1 MSTVLITGG
10 AGFIG
15 SHLSKLMLSKRLR
28 VRILD
33 PLSVQVHG
41 VLPAGLEW
49 MRDSHIEFIRGS
61 VTERAD
67 VERALEGADY
77 LVHLAAET
85 GTGQSMYQVARYNEV
100 NSQGTALIFDV
111 LANSKLRTVKR
122 VVLAS
127 SRSVYGEGAY
137 RCVMAGCIGATQ
149 HRQYPQ
155 TRLPAQLARHEWEPR
170 CSTCGRP
177 LECLPTNEDDRIS
190 PASIYAAT
198 KYGQEDLV
206 RIGCES
212 LGLGYAILRL
222 QNVYGEGQ
230 SLNNPYTGILSIFST
245 RVRRNLELTVFE
257 DGMESRDFVHVSD
270 VVEAM
275 ACALDVG
282 TPVNT
287 VLNVGSGVPTSVLE
301 VATKLSEAL
310 GKAPRIRVT
319 GEYRIG
325 DIRHNFADVSRLSG
339 MLGYEPKVDLSEGLK
354 RFCDWVL
361 TQPLPE
367 DQLGRANAELK
378 IRKLMG

>member
-1 MSTVLITGG
+1 MKTVLITGG

-15 SHLSKLMLSKRLR
+15 SHLARRLLASGFK

-33 PLSVQVHG
+33 SLSAQIHG
-41 VLPAGLEW
+41 AVPSRLEW
-49 MRDSHIEFIRGS
+49 LNDPGIEFLRGS

-67 VERALEGADY
+67 VEAALPGADY

-111 LANSKLRTVKR
+111 LANADSRTLER
-122 VVLAS
+122 IVLAS
-127 SRSVYGEGAY
+127 SRSIYGEGAY
-137 RCVMAGCIGATQ
+137 RCNAQGCPAGGGT
-149 HRQYPQ
+149 RQFPS
-155 TRLPAQLARHEWEPR
+155 TRFRGQLAQHAWEP
-170 CSTCGRP
+170 TCGQCGQP
-177 LECLPTNEDDRIS
+177 LQMVPTREDDRIQ

-198 KYGQEDLV
+198 KYAQEDLV

-245 RVRRNLELTVFE
+245 RVRRNLELTAFE
-257 DGMESRDFVHVSD
+257 DGLESRDFVHVSD

-275 ACALDVG
+275 RCALASSA
-282 TPVNT
+282 PANT
-287 VLNVGSGVPTSVLE
+287 AINVGSGVPTSVLE
-301 VATKLSEAL
+301 VATQLSRSL
-310 GKAPRIRVT
+310 GKVPDIRVT
-319 GEYRIG
+319 GEYRVG
-325 DIRHNFADVSRLSG
+325 DIRHNVADISRLRSV
-339 MLGYEPKVDLSEGLK
+339 LGYTPQVDLAEGLR
-354 RFCDWVL
+354 RFCEWVMS
-361 TQPLPE
+361 QALPE

-378 IRKLMG
+378 ARKLMG